1 MTSDIDDNEE
11 FDVADDFDS
20 DFDTPE
26 DMESSSQNPMTK
38 LLIVGGVILVVI
50 AAIFFF
56 GGGDSSTPTS
66 VVAGGQNDLREAP
79 GTAELD
85 PSMQEALEEIN
96 TDMQLAAEDD
106 GGSFLPVPVSPT
118 REQLPAEDLVPVEED
133 PLERWRKQQ
142 QEQLQLQA
150 QQVPQAQ
157 VGPSPDEIAR
167 QQALQQLAQ
176 AMSSQMDEIVA
187 AQQIQSLNSMT
198 VTDVANPYAQT
209 DANGVPLGVG
219 GAVQGQAVPP
229 SQVVEEV
236 VQLIPAG
243 TIEYGQTVLE
253 ANSDIGGP
261 IMAQIVTGPF
271 SGGRVIGTFDER
283 NRYLVISFNTIVHQ
297 GVSYSIDAVAVD
309 PNTTLTGMATD
320 RDYRLFQRVIL
331 PAAARFVEGLG
342 SAIADSGDTTVTVS
356 GETVIQD
363 ENDLDTRQ
371 EVYNGVEE
379 AARELGDF
387 LDEEG
392 NRVEVLIRVEA
403 GTPIGVLFLAPVFD
417 NNANTGQQAAQQE
430 NNLITPSIFNGN
442 PQQQVLPFGLQQQ
455 AIPYYGGAP
464 FYPQQANPAPTGTR
478 TISTPSTQ

>member
-118 REQLPAEDLVPVEED
+118 REQLPAEPLEAAVED

-157 VGPSPDEIAR
+157 AGPSPDEIAR

-219 GAVQGQAVPP
+219 GAVQGQAV
-229 SQVVEEV
+229 
-236 VQLIPAG
+236 
-243 TIEYGQTVLE
+243 
-253 ANSDIGGP
+253 
-261 IMAQIVTGPF
+261 
-271 SGGRVIGTFDER
+271 
-283 NRYLVISFNTIVHQ
+283 
-297 GVSYSIDAVAVD
+297 
-309 PNTTLTGMATD
+309 
-320 RDYRLFQRVIL
+320 
-331 PAAARFVEGLG
+331 
-342 SAIADSGDTTVTVS
+342 
-356 GETVIQD
+356 
-363 ENDLDTRQ
+363 
-371 EVYNGVEE
+371 
-379 AARELGDF
+379 ELG
-387 LDEEG
+387 G
-392 NRVEVLIRVEA
+392 YYRPNAAKCEA
-403 GTPIGVLFLAPVFD
+403 VMRPSATFNAALA
-417 NNANTGQQAAQQE
+417 QW
-430 NNLITPSIFNGN
+430 S
-442 PQQQVLPFGLQQQ
+442 
-455 AIPYYGGAP
+455 
-464 FYPQQANPAPTGTR
+464 
-478 TISTPSTQ
+478 